1 MLWLPTTTIFK
12 ANDAFKVAMF
22 RFFKNRLQQ
31 MGLQNYQ
38 TPHKLLDFMSLKPN
52 KLNILSFYNV
62 IGRSVIWCNEQEIQS
77 LI

>member
-38 TPHKLLDFMSLKPN
+38 TPHKFTFFAPNDDAFLKLDSTELAELKKDPA
-52 KLNILSFYNV
+52 
-62 IGRSVIWCNEQEIQS
+62 
-77 LI
+77 

>member
-1 MLWLPTTTIFK
+1 MATTTTIFK

-52 KLNILSFYNV
+52 KLNILSSYNV
-62 IGRSVIWCNEQEIQS
+62 
-77 LI
+77 L